1 MSFEL
6 PWLYGM
12 VSCLF
17 HLPSGLAQ
25 AAHIAEREAETH
37 VSDLGMAILAGAV
50 VAFVATVA
58 QVVRHWRHDDGR
70 RATEGSL

>member
-6 PWLYGM
+6 PGIFGL

-17 HLPSGLAQ
+17 HLPGGGAHVAQ
-25 AAHIAEREAETH
+25 IAETEAH

-50 VAFVATVA
+50 VALLVTGV
-58 QVVRHWRHDDGR
+58 QVVRHWRHDDGCR
-70 RATEGSL
+70 SAEGSL